1 VAKSGVCS
9 ECAGELTN
17 PLAKTC
23 GQACRQR
30 RQRRLKR
37 QKREAGKAHA
47 YPEHLATL
55 ADGDL
60 VKEVAKE
67 ELRPV
72 VREAITE
79 DVLRAAGRLVE
90 LTGTMVDAIAED
102 LASDDKWLR
111 QKAYTLLARYTLGN
125 TSIAPPA
132 DQSNQPMQ
140 VVFNMP
146 RPGDALHNPSADAT
160 VSQSEAIE
168 LRQCM
173 ECQAD
178 KPVTEFMGPSER
190 CRACHDAK
198 RAAVLEMVGQ

>member
-1 VAKSGVCS
+1 MAKTGVCT
-9 ECAGELTN
+9 ECGVQLEN

-23 GQACRQR
+23 SPSHRQK

-37 QKREAGKAHA
+37 QRQAAGAANA
-47 YPEHLATL
+47 YPEHLANL

-60 VKEVAKE
+60 VSEVAKE

-79 DVLRAAGRLVE
+79 DVLRAAQRLVG
-90 LTGTMVDAIAED
+90 LTDTMVDAIAED
-102 LASDDKWLR
+102 LHSEDKWLR

-125 TSIAPPA
+125 TSIAPAA
-132 DQSNQPMQ
+132 DSTNQPMQ

-146 RPGDALHNPSADAT
+146 RPGTEPHQNRGGSADIDSNA
-160 VSQSEAIE
+160 SE

-178 KPVTEFMGPSER
+178 KPVSEFVGPSER
-190 CRACHDAK
+190 CVACHEAK
-198 RAAVLEMVGQ
+198 KAAVLEFVAE